1 VIRDWDFARQ
11 SPVVRTKLTELDL
24 ARQRVAGEFLPL
36 VDDYRQLLA
45 NYLTQRGQLGRTSVR
60 VNPPTARS
68 VMRDA
73 LKQLEVLDQQ
83 REKVRPTPPE
93 TTAKVNEAAP
103 QP

>member
-60 VNPPTARS
+60 VNPPTARG
-68 VMRDA
+68 VMRET
-73 LKQLEVLDQQ
+73 LKQLEALDQQ
-83 REKVRPTPPE
+83 RGRSRPAPRE
-93 TTAKVNEAAP
+93 TTARANETAP